1 MKDDKIKESLNS
13 KKFKIINVI
22 KNINYKFD
30 DFGNQIDFVEIMEK
44 EDIAKFFDELD
55 KILLDTDDLCFVIF
69 QEYFFSYHLVI
80 EEEKSE
86 LILSLTKEITKKNK
100 IQYLLLIYY
109 INLKNLNQ
117 LKIMKKKLKHI

>member
-44 EDIAKFFDELD
+44 EDIAKFFDEL
-55 KILLDTDDLCFVIF
+55 LFIF
-69 QEYFFSYHLVI
+69 
-80 EEEKSE
+80 
-86 LILSLTKEITKKNK
+86 
-100 IQYLLLIYY
+100 IY
-109 INLKNLNQ
+109 K
-117 LKIMKKKLKHI
+117 